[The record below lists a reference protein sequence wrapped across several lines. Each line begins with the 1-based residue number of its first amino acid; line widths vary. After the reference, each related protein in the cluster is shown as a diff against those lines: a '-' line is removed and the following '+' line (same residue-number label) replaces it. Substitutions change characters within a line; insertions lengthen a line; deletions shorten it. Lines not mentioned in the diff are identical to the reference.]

1 MQNVMSEIKNIERSD
16 LEKLKERNQKL
27 EIENAYLKGRVESL
41 EFMLNDER
49 HQISQKITK
58 MEGMADELYEH
69 VPFLEY
75 VSTVSNK
82 LFKFLPWNIK
92 RALPDHPLE
101 RAEPLYLEEEPPMF
115 VGVITSL

>member
-1 MQNVMSEIKNIERSD
+1 MQNVMLEVEKIEFER
-16 LEKLKERNQKL
+16 LKERNHKL
-27 EIENAYLKGRVESL
+27 ELENSYLKGRVESL

-49 HQISQKITK
+49 HEISQKITK

-101 RAEPLYLEEEPPMF
+101 RPEPLRLEEEPPMF
-115 VGVITSL
+115 VGLITSL